1 VPEEYT
7 PKRLV
12 VNTDRVARDLESAPQ
27 HEPDEAVVG

>member
-12 VNTDRVARDLESAPQ
+12 INSDRVARDFEPEPQ
-27 HEPDEAVVG
+27 PEPDEAVV